1 MFTPAMTNK
10 EIQHEAFLDFL
21 EMKGKIQIA
30 FSEFLK
36 NQNTTNGK
44 QYLIHSI
51 VQSKQSVPVR
61 GRDRLSLFEGQGGV
75 FPKNGLCPFYAAL
88 QRTLSGA

>member
-51 VQSKQSVPVR
+51 VQSKQSVPINTTP
-61 GRDRLSLFEGQGGV
+61 GISV
-75 FPKNGLCPFYAAL
+75 FSTAIISPVA
-88 QRTLSGA
+88 R